1 MRERCL
7 VKGASLGEEAV
18 LADSGRAGEVAARIG
33 RVRKVTFSASCQS
46 SVAVRHLHRVCNN
59 SPMPIENN
67 FQHDEMSRKNPG
79 ERITVREVTPTAP
92 SESSSG
98 QDAMAA
104 LGKRL
109 SHTGV
114 RVIVL
119 LHGSIMGTDVFGVQ
133 RLDELGG
140 LKRGYSRGVAGLDAL
155 LALMREGSN
164 GISPLPGRVKP
175 PLANDDATKRL
186 LDEQIGDAGNFTHT
200 YLELMTQSLNRGLD
214 RPIHC
219 VRELWSCEYHHLGRA
234 MAAVSML
241 GRLRDWTE
249 THKLSQ
255 GDRILVQAHGQ
266 AGLALALVSNLL
278 CVASSSSQTRLLDL
292 LSVFASQVNRPDVT
306 STIQRVAPLLSN
318 GTLLNGATL
327 DVVTFGM
334 PVRYGWDP
342 SGLGK
347 LLHIV
352 NHRNLRTDGKTWLS
366 KMELP
371 QITMEMPIAWGGDY
385 VQELA
390 VAGSDAVPTTEVA
403 KTANRAIWELVEP
416 FDGFEGWLE
425 CARRAVR
432 IPSEGLGI
440 LVDYKDSTGSTNVR
454 DHYYGHA
461 AYTRLNMMLFNTT
474 EIVQALYPVP

>member
-1 MRERCL
+1 
-7 VKGASLGEEAV
+7 
-18 LADSGRAGEVAARIG
+18 
-33 RVRKVTFSASCQS
+33 
-46 SVAVRHLHRVCNN
+46 
-59 SPMPIENN
+59 MPIENS

-79 ERITVREVTPTAP
+79 ERITVREFTPTALT
-92 SESSSG
+92 ESPPG
-98 QDAMAA
+98 QDAMAT

-109 SHTGV
+109 SHAGV
-114 RVIVL
+114 RLIVL

-133 RLDELGG
+133 RLDNLGG

-155 LALMREGSN
+155 LALMRESSN
-164 GISPLPGRVKP
+164 GIASLPGGVKP
-175 PLANDDATKRL
+175 PLVNDDVTKRL
-186 LDEQIGDAGNFTHT
+186 LDEQIGDAGNFTHA
-200 YLELMTQSLNRGLD
+200 YVELMKESLNRGLD

-219 VRELWSCEYHHLGRA
+219 VRELWACEHHHLGRA
-234 MAAVSML
+234 MATVSML

-249 THKLSQ
+249 HHKLSS

-266 AGLALALVSNLL
+266 AGLVLALVSNLL
-278 CVASSSSQTRLLDL
+278 CVTSTSSRTRLLDL
-292 LSVFASQVNRPDVT
+292 LSTSASQINRPDIT
-306 STIQRVAPLLSN
+306 STIQRVAPLLSA

-327 DVVTFGM
+327 DIVTFGM

-390 VAGSDAVPTTEVA
+390 VAGSDAVPTSEAA
-403 KTANRAIWELVEP
+403 KAAEKALWELVEP
-416 FDGFEGWLE
+416 FDGFERWLE

-454 DHYYGHA
+454 DHYFGHA
-461 AYTRLNMMLFNTT
+461 VYTRLNTMLFNTT
-474 EIVQALYPVP
+474 EIVQSLY

>member
-1 MRERCL
+1 
-7 VKGASLGEEAV
+7 
-18 LADSGRAGEVAARIG
+18 
-33 RVRKVTFSASCQS
+33 
-46 SVAVRHLHRVCNN
+46 
-59 SPMPIENN
+59 MPIENS

-79 ERITVREVTPTAP
+79 ERLTVREMTPSAL

-109 SHTGV
+109 SHNGV
-114 RVIVL
+114 RLIVL
-119 LHGSIMGTDVFGVQ
+119 LHGSIMGADIFGVQ

-155 LALMREGSN
+155 LALMRENSN
-164 GISPLPGRVKP
+164 GISPLPGGLKP

-186 LDEQIGDAGNFTHT
+186 LDEQVGDAGNFTNA
-200 YLELMTQSLNRGLD
+200 YVELMRQSLNRDLD

-219 VRELWSCEYHHLGRA
+219 VRELWSCEHHHLGRGV
-234 MAAVSML
+234 AAVSML
-241 GRLRDWTE
+241 GRLRDWVE
-249 THKLSQ
+249 AHKLGQ

-266 AGLALALVSNLL
+266 AGLVLALVSNLL
-278 CVASSSSQTRLLDL
+278 CVTATGSRERLLDL
-292 LSVFASQVNRPDVT
+292 LSDFASQSNRPDIA
-306 STIQRVAPLLSN
+306 STIQRVAPLLLD

-352 NHRNLRTDGKTWLS
+352 NHRNMRTDGKTWLS

-390 VAGSDAVPTTEVA
+390 VAGSDAVPTADEA
-403 KTANRAIWELVEP
+403 KAANKAVWEIVEP
-416 FDGFEGWLE
+416 FDGFERWLE

-440 LVDYKDSTGSTNVR
+440 LADYQDSTGSTNVP

-461 AYTRLNMMLFNTT
+461 AYSRLNAMLFNTT
-474 EIVQALYPVP
+474 TIVRAFYS

>member
-1 MRERCL
+1 
-7 VKGASLGEEAV
+7 
-18 LADSGRAGEVAARIG
+18 
-33 RVRKVTFSASCQS
+33 
-46 SVAVRHLHRVCNN
+46 
-59 SPMPIENN
+59 MPIENS

-79 ERITVREVTPTAP
+79 ERLTVREMTPSAL

-109 SHTGV
+109 SHNGV
-114 RVIVL
+114 RLIVL
-119 LHGSIMGTDVFGVQ
+119 LHGSIMGADIFGVQ

-155 LALMREGSN
+155 LALMREGNN
-164 GISPLPGRVKP
+164 GISSLPGGLKP
-175 PLANDDATKRL
+175 PLANDEQTKKL
-186 LDEQIGDAGNFTHT
+186 LDDRLGDAGNFTNG
-200 YLELMTQSLNRGLD
+200 YLELMKQSLNRGLD
-214 RPIHC
+214 HPIHC
-219 VRELWSCEYHHLGRA
+219 VRELWSCEHHHLGRGV
-234 MAAVSML
+234 AAVSML
-241 GRLRDWTE
+241 GRLRDWIE
-249 THKLSQ
+249 AHKLGQ

-266 AGLALALVSNLL
+266 AGLVLSLVSNLL
-278 CVASSSSQTRLLDL
+278 CVTATGSRTRLLDL
-292 LSVFASQVNRPDVT
+292 LSAFASQVDRPEIT

-318 GTLLNGATL
+318 GTLLNGAML
-327 DVVTFGM
+327 DVVTLGM

-342 SGLGK
+342 SGLCK

-352 NHRNLRTDGKTWLS
+352 NHRNMRTDGKTWLS

-390 VAGSDAVPTTEVA
+390 VAGSDAVPATDAA
-403 KTANRAIWELVEP
+403 KAANKALWELVEP
-416 FDGFEGWLE
+416 FDGFERWLE

-432 IPSEGLGI
+432 IPSEGLGV
-440 LVDYKDSTGSTNVR
+440 LADYQDSTGSTNVR

-461 AYTRLNMMLFNTT
+461 AYTRLSAMLFNTT
-474 EIVQALYPVP
+474 TIVHTLYS

>member
-1 MRERCL
+1 
-7 VKGASLGEEAV
+7 
-18 LADSGRAGEVAARIG
+18 
-33 RVRKVTFSASCQS
+33 
-46 SVAVRHLHRVCNN
+46 
-59 SPMPIENN
+59 MPIENN

-79 ERITVREVTPTAP
+79 ERITVREATPTAL

-98 QDAMAA
+98 LDAMAA

-114 RVIVL
+114 RLIVFM
-119 LHGSIMGTDVFGVQ
+119 HGSILGTDVFGVQ

-164 GISPLPGRVKP
+164 GISSLPGGMKP
-175 PLANDDATKRL
+175 PLENDDATKRL
-186 LDEQIGDAGNFTHT
+186 LDEQIGDAGNFTNS
-200 YLELMTQSLNRGLD
+200 YIELMRQSLNRDLD
-214 RPIHC
+214 RPILC
-219 VRELWSCEYHHLGRA
+219 VRELWSCEHHHVGRA
-234 MAAVSML
+234 IAAVLML
-241 GRLRDWTE
+241 GRLRDWVE
-249 THKLSQ
+249 AHKLGQ
-255 GDRILVQAHGQ
+255 GDRILIQAHGQ
-266 AGLALALVSNLL
+266 AGLVLALISNLS
-278 CVASSSSQTRLLDL
+278 CVSATGSRTRLLDL
-292 LSVFASQVNRPDVT
+292 LSVFAAQVNRPDIA
-306 STIQRVAPLLSN
+306 STIQRVAPLLSS

-327 DVVTFGM
+327 DIVTFGM

-352 NHRNLRTDGKTWLS
+352 NHRNLRSDGKTWLS

-390 VAGSDAVPTTEVA
+390 VAGSDIVPTTEPEKA
-403 KTANRAIWELVEP
+403 ANKAVWEMVEP
-416 FDGFEGWLE
+416 FEGFERWLE
-425 CARRAVR
+425 CTRRAVR

-440 LVDYKDSTGSTNVR
+440 LADYKDCTGSTNVR

-461 AYTRLNMMLFNTT
+461 AYTRLNAMLFNTT
-474 EIVQALYPVP
+474 TIVHTFYS